1 MHRVRI
7 ASGYHAGD
15 TITLPKTEAHY
26 VARVLRLR
34 SGHEVQ
40 AFDGTGQA
48 YRLRLT
54 TVSATTVQGQLLA
67 SLASGVPGAASLILG
82 QALPKGSKMDLII
95 EKCAELGLTTLVP
108 VYTARTVVREVA
120 ARLPEKLGRWQRVAE
135 AAARQ
140 CGRQVLLE
148 LCAPLS
154 WVDFCARY
162 SSAPAKLV
170 CWEEEQHYSLRQA
183 LNTLPGQPPLV
194 VLIGPEGGLTSEEVT
209 LARTY
214 GFVTVSLGPHA
225 LRTETAAIA
234 VTSIIR
240 YHLGELEP
248 QGERL

>member
-1 MHRVRI
+1 VRRVRI

-15 TITLPKTEAHY
+15 TVTLPQAEAHY

-40 AFDGTGQA
+40 AFDGAGQS

-67 SLASGVPGAASLILG
+67 LLSHATVGTAPLLLG
-82 QALPKGSKMDLII
+82 QAIPKGAKMDLIV
-95 EKCAELGLTTLVP
+95 EKCAELGLSTLVP

-120 ARLPEKLGRWQRVAE
+120 ARLPEKLARWQRVGA

-140 CGRQVLLE
+140 CGRQVLLD

-154 WVDFCARY
+154 WADFCVHY
-162 SSAPAKLV
+162 SAAPVKLV
-170 CWEEEQHYSLRQA
+170 CWEEEARYSLRQA
-183 LNTLPGQPPLV
+183 LHTLSRPQPLV
-194 VLIGPEGGLTSEEVT
+194 VLIGPEGGLTSEEVA
-209 LARTY
+209 LARAH
-214 GFVTVSLGPHA
+214 GFVTVGLGPHI

-240 YHLGELEP
+240 YHFGAFEP
-248 QGERL
+248 QGGRP